1 MPVFNERG
9 SLETVLR
16 AVLNQLCMAEV
27 IAVDDHSTDGSF
39 ELLERLAMQEA
50 CIKVLRHERHQGK
63 GAALRTGISKGSA
76 DIMPLSFLTTECTE
90 NTEED
95 GELAYSESI
104 KSLVL
109 LKPISSGKA
118 DAVFGSRFI
127 GSHKHRVPYFWHS
140 LDNPFLTLTHME
152 AC

>member
-1 MPVFNERG
+1 
-9 SLETVLR
+9 
-16 AVLNQLCMAEV
+16 V

-39 ELLERLAMQEA
+39 KLLERLSKQVTR
-50 CIKVLRHERHQGK
+50 IKILRHERHQGK

-76 DIMPLSFLTTECTE
+76 DIVPLSFLTTECK
-90 NTEED
+90 EED

-109 LKPISSGKA
+109 LKPMLSGKA

-127 GSHKHRVPYFWHS
+127 GSHGHRVRYLW
-140 LDNPFLTLTHME
+140 
-152 AC
+152 